1 LDNLKT
7 ELKNP
12 LPETTFEG
20 LSEPLREAAQRE
32 NWTTLMP
39 VQARAIPYVLA
50 GRDMMIQARTGSGK
64 TGAYLLPMLERLDP
78 KRECGLA

>member
-20 LSEPLREAAQRE
+20 LSGPLREAAQRE

-39 VQARAIPYVLA
+39 VQARAIPYVMA

-64 TGAYLLPMLERLDP
+64 RTARPQTRRMPGADPGAYP
-78 KRECGLA
+78 